1 MYTTKHAKEMPKE
14 IKPKGNYADR
24 NQTFGV
30 GMENLRKYLVN
41 VMGNKEALFKKSSL
55 SQCKYIYLKTVKCLN

>member
-55 SQCKYIYLKTVKCLN
+55 SM